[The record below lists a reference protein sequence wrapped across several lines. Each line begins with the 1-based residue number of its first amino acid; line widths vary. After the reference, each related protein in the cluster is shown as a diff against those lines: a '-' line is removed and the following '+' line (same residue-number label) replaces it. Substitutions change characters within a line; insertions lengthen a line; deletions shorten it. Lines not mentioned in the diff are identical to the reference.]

1 MKTDWNEIVIAV
13 EARAQG
19 RCEYC
24 RMHQAL
30 QGATFHVEHIRP
42 RSRGGSLGLDNLAWC
57 CPSCNL
63 HKSDRV
69 EAPDPD
75 SGRMTPLFN
84 PRAQNW
90 REHFYWDR
98 FRLMARTPTGR
109 ATLQTLDLNHPRRL
123 LVRRAESRFSLFPPD

>member
-1 MKTDWNEIVIAV
+1 MNPVGNEIAVAV

-30 QGATFHVEHIRP
+30 QGATFHVEHIQP
-42 RSRGGSLGLDNLAWC
+42 RSRGGSSELHNLAWC

-75 SGRMTPLFN
+75 TGRTVPLFN
-84 PRAQNW
+84 PRTQNW

-98 FRLMARTPTGR
+98 FRMMARTPMGR
-109 ATLQTLDLNHPRRL
+109 AILQTLDLNHPRRL
-123 LVRRAESRFSLFPPD
+123 LVRRAEARFSLFPPE